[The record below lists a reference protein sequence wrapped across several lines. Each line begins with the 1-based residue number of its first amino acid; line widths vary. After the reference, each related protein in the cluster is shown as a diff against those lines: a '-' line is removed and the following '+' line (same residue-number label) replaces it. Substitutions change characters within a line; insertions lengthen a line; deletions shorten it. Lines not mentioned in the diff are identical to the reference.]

1 MQVKLGKKERTR
13 PSLPCYILLIILFF
27 TAFACKQKSSSVQID
42 FSKTEIPFE
51 GIFEPEQ
58 SVTVRFAMVAGNS
71 PLITM
76 NLYGELFE
84 YIGKKLGSPV
94 QFVQRKTYSEI
105 NELLRTGEIDFAII
119 SSNSYVRAKEEF
131 GVENVAVPVING
143 KSLSSSYVVVR
154 PDSGINKF
162 TELRGK
168 AYAFTHPSSTSGR
181 LVPVY
186 KLALMGET
194 PLSFFSRYIF
204 TYNNDKSIKAVEEGL
219 VDGAS
224 VDSLVY
230 DYLNIDS
237 PQQISSTTVIDRSPP
252 YGISPVVAS
261 PHTSY
266 LLKNQISRILL
277 NLHKDQEGQRI
288 LKELKFDRF
297 VLPDEESYKPIRKM
311 REFVLKKNR

>member
-1 MQVKLGKKERTR
+1 MQVKMGNKE
-13 PSLPCYILLIILFF
+13 SIKLFLPCYVLLLILFLL
-27 TAFACKQKSSSVQID
+27 AFSCKQNSSSVQID
-42 FSKTEIPFE
+42 FSKTEDSSQD
-51 GIFEPEQ
+51 IFEPEQ

-71 PLITM
+71 PLIKM

-105 NELLRTGEIDFAII
+105 NELLRTGDIDFAII

-131 GVENVAVPVING
+131 GVESVAVPVING
-143 KSLSSSYVVVR
+143 KSLSSSYVIVR
-154 PDSGINKF
+154 TDSGINKF
-162 TELRGK
+162 TELKGK
-168 AYAFTHPSSTSGR
+168 AYAFTHPSSTAGR

-186 KLALMGET
+186 KLALMRET

-204 TYNNDKSIKAVEEGL
+204 TYNNDKSIKAVEEAL

-230 DYLNIDS
+230 DYLSIDS
-237 PQQISSTTVIDRSPP
+237 PQRISYTKIIDRSPP
-252 YGISPVVAS
+252 YGISPVVIS
-261 PHTSY
+261 LHTSY
-266 LLKNQISRILL
+266 LLKNQISKILL
-277 NLHKDQEGQRI
+277 NLHKEQEGQRI
-288 LKELKFDRF
+288 LKELNFERF

-311 REFVLKKNR
+311 REFVMKKNR